1 MLSCTFRAKEEDVA
15 MNVTDEQWA
24 VLEPLIPEPPRSRH
38 GRGRLWRY
46 AREALNCVLWV
57 LRTEAP

>member
-1 MLSCTFRAKEEDVA
+1 MD
-15 MNVTDEQWA
+15 VTDKQWV

-38 GRGRLWRY
+38 GRGRLWWYVRG
-46 AREALNCVLWV
+46 ALNCVLWV

>member
-1 MLSCTFRAKEEDVA
+1 MD
-15 MNVTDEQWA
+15 VTDEQWA

-46 AREALNCVLWV
+46 AREALNCVLWWV
-57 LRTEAP
+57 LRTAAP